1 MKKVLSNNPRIG
13 TQLAYAKFSRYY
25 FRCNEQRGNKESV
38 HSLCSKAHQQSFTG
52 ETRTDDSISH
62 NVCFGVRPKHIVNR
76 NSLPLA

>member
-1 MKKVLSNNPRIG
+1 MLN
-13 TQLAYAKFSRYY
+13 
-25 FRCNEQRGNKESV
+25 FRDTISDIMSSGEMKESV
-38 HSLCSKAHQQSFTG
+38 HSLRSKAHQQSFTG